1 MWISVDIDNDI
12 TTGHIFMTVE
22 GNNKIK
28 LLDAWVHEDYRRMGI
43 YQKFMGGKMET
54 YLKTTKDIPYMP
66 GVKIHLYHFF

>member
-54 YLKTTKDIPYMP
+54 YFRKLRRI
-66 GVKIHLYHFF
+66 YHICLV